1 MATKRGGD
9 VHAAGRPIP
18 VRSVRQ
24 SPLVHSAALLAG
36 TATAPSDVVMTTS
49 LVRRSKIWY
58 SPGQKERSCSTRDL
72 AMLKFAALSSQNKA
86 FSLSFLTISYR
97 TISFRWL
104 ASSSFTITAHIVWL
118 LNLLPECLWL
128 ASMQIRVVA
137 SRILHGIVRA
147 ASAGSCDTC
156 VGVEPSSTFLA
167 VDSILARRFPR
178 TVLQPCLPG

>member
-36 TATAPSDVVMTTS
+36 TATALSDVVRTTS

-97 TISFRWL
+97 TISFRWP
-104 ASSSFTITAHIVWL
+104 ASSSFTITAPIVWL
-118 LNLLPECLWL
+118 LNLLPDCLWL
-128 ASMQIRVVA
+128 SSMQIPVV
-137 SRILHGIVRA
+137 SRRILHVIVRGA
-147 ASAGSCDTC
+147 NGGYCDNFFLSETSA
-156 VGVEPSSTFLA
+156 TF
-167 VDSILARRFPR
+167 
-178 TVLQPCLPG
+178 

>member
-9 VHAAGRPIP
+9 VHAAGHPIL

-24 SPLVHSAALLAG
+24 NPLVPSAALLAG
-36 TATAPSDVVMTTS
+36 TATAPSDVVRTTS

-97 TISFRWL
+97 MISFRWL
-104 ASSSFTITAHIVWL
+104 ASSSFTITAPIVWL
-118 LNLLPECLWL
+118 LNLLPESPCLP
-128 ASMQIRVVA
+128 SMQIRVVA
-137 SRILHGIVRA
+137 LRILHAIFRRA
-147 ASAGSCDTC
+147 TAATS
-156 VGVEPSSTFLA
+156 
-167 VDSILARRFPR
+167 
-178 TVLQPCLPG
+178 